1 MKKILLLVMLAVF
14 FIASSTSSYAEQKR
28 SIECQIG
35 YDKEEKGNRTG
46 YSKDKEFMH
55 HMIKNMMSK
64 KMVASG
70 DGGVI
75 VLVGNKLLKYDKD
88 LNLIKESEIKIDM
101 EAYKAKIKE
110 CYLEQ
115 DSE

>member
-1 MKKILLLVMLAVF
+1 MKKVLLVAILAVF
-14 FIASSTSSYAEQKR
+14 FIASSTSSYAEQKG
-28 SIECQIG
+28 STKN
-35 YDKEEKGNRTG
+35 YKEEKGSKRG
-46 YSKDKEFMH
+46 SMKDKKFMH
-55 HMIKNMMSK
+55 CMMMKKMMSK

-88 LNLIKESEIKIDM
+88 LNLVKEAEIKIDM
-101 EAYKAKIKE
+101 EAYKAKMKE